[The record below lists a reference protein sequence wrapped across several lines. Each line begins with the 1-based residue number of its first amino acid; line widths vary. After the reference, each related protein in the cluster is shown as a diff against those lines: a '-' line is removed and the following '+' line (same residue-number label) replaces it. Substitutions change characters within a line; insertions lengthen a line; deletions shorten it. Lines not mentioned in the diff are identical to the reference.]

1 MRIKRLRGKTIGI
14 VGFGRIGQAVAEK
27 AAVFGLNILASD
39 PFTPKE
45 IVESSGGK
53 LVSLEELLENSDF
66 VSLHAPLTPN
76 TEKMIGS
83 EQFDLMRDDAFL
95 CVGS

>member
-1 MRIKRLRGKTIGI
+1 
-14 VGFGRIGQAVAEK
+14 
-27 AAVFGLNILASD
+27 
-39 PFTPKE
+39 
-45 IVESSGGK
+45 
-53 LVSLEELLENSDF
+53 VSLEELLENSDF

-95 CVGS
+95 INAARGPLIDEIALYEALSEGKIGGAGLDVMVDNETSRDHPLI